1 MLLNIDDLIYQKVPD
16 ENKININNNTN
27 NNANISNSSTFVIT
41 EMSNKKIKDDEPWIL
56 NFDNEKKV
64 MHFI

>member
-41 EMSNKKIKDDEPWIL
+41 EKSNKKIKDDEPWIL